1 MYSYFYFK
9 NSGTFVK
16 QNGHTVYCTENPPY
30 VPGVFNCRFNPAMMR
45 KKKKPTTFV
54 PPPAP
59 VLPSMTVNG
68 GGKMSQPF
76 WKRPLHPRS
85 GSSENEGSI
94 GSRIDIQLKLQ
105 EKKRQQLAELR
116 VIEEE
121 IKQGKL
127 KRPPQSDVSES
138 GTLKQPIPRS
148 KKQPWPSG
156 PSVPEPPI
164 FAYGSQGSKYSIII
178 FSSFKSERISYFIP
192 GLFVDLGESARR
204 KYRSKT
210 PEILLSPHHLE
221 HSRVYYDYCDP
232 RWRNGPSYHPQ
243 GSVESNTVQWDRTY
257 TVASVSSKS
266 GIGGMYKS
274 YRNPS
279 DADSQISLPR
289 SYTLPREFKYKKPKS
304 RKAIRTEHF
313 IHSTN
318 SSDG

>member
-1 MYSYFYFK
+1 
-9 NSGTFVK
+9 
-16 QNGHTVYCTENPPY
+16 
-30 VPGVFNCRFNPAMMR
+30 MR

-54 PPPAP
+54 PPPVP
-59 VLPSMTVNG
+59 VLPSMTANG

-94 GSRIDIQLKLQ
+94 CSRIDIQLKLQ

-164 FAYGSQGSKYSIII
+164 FAYGSQGDTTKNFLSNVMI
-178 FSSFKSERISYFIP
+178 F
-192 GLFVDLGESARR
+192 
-204 KYRSKT
+204 
-210 PEILLSPHHLE
+210 
-221 HSRVYYDYCDP
+221 
-232 RWRNGPSYHPQ
+232 
-243 GSVESNTVQWDRTY
+243 
-257 TVASVSSKS
+257 
-266 GIGGMYKS
+266 
-274 YRNPS
+274 
-279 DADSQISLPR
+279 
-289 SYTLPREFKYKKPKS
+289 
-304 RKAIRTEHF
+304 
-313 IHSTN
+313 
-318 SSDG
+318 

>member
-1 MYSYFYFK
+1 M
-9 NSGTFVK
+9 K
-16 QNGHTVYCTENPPY
+16 QNGHTVYCTDNPHY

-54 PPPAP
+54 PPPVP
-59 VLPSMTVNG
+59 VLPSMTSVNG

-94 GSRIDIQLKLQ
+94 CSRIDIQLKLQ

-164 FAYGSQGSKYSIII
+164 FAYGSQGKDR
-178 FSSFKSERISYFIP
+178 F
-192 GLFVDLGESARR
+192 LFED
-204 KYRSKT
+204 
-210 PEILLSPHHLE
+210 
-221 HSRVYYDYCDP
+221 
-232 RWRNGPSYHPQ
+232 
-243 GSVESNTVQWDRTY
+243 
-257 TVASVSSKS
+257 
-266 GIGGMYKS
+266 
-274 YRNPS
+274 
-279 DADSQISLPR
+279 
-289 SYTLPREFKYKKPKS
+289 
-304 RKAIRTEHF
+304 
-313 IHSTN
+313 
-318 SSDG
+318 